1 MKVDFILDK
10 DKNKD
15 NKDINQVKDC
25 NLFLKKVFIKASFI
39 KIKNMDLVF

>member
-25 NLFLKKVFIKASFI
+25 NLFLKKVFIKVNFI
-39 KIKNMDLVF
+39 KIKNMDQEF